1 MTACD
6 KFQQVPELLTQ
17 ILPSDSA
24 DWANAV
30 VGGADRKLTF
40 VTLTYHGSGPI
51 YGTPRHPPWYF
62 DPGSPTRVPKKQP
75 FRGSPRLKTVSSAGF
90 MGPSRRVTSNEYI
103 FIISSMK
110 SSTSY
115 RKIDMEIKCQ
125 L

>member
-6 KFQQVPELLTQ
+6 KFQQVQELLTQ

-75 FRGSPRLKTVSSAGF
+75 FRGSPRLKTVSSGIQ
-90 MGPSRRVTSNEYI
+90 RVS
-103 FIISSMK
+103 IISKRISKGKDKHLFFQSHIIHEMAEQK
-110 SSTSY
+110 
-115 RKIDMEIKCQ
+115 
-125 L
+125 LN